1 MTESARDIEQTTVL
15 VTGATDGLGLLVARR
30 LAARGA
36 EVLLHGRSRERGEA
50 ALEEIRAETG
60 NERIGLH
67 LADLSSLTD
76 VRRLAEE
83 LTAVHPR
90 LDVLL
95 NNAGIGFGEGED
107 EREES
112 ADGHELRFAV
122 NYLAQFLLT
131 HLLLP
136 RLEGSAP
143 ARVVNVASVG
153 QRAIDFD
160 DVMLGRGYDGYRA
173 YAQSKL
179 AQVMFTFDL
188 AGRVDRASV
197 TVNCLHPATLMDTK
211 MVRAFGSPQS
221 TVEEGADATERLVV
235 DPELDGVTGRYFD
248 GLSESTADP
257 QAYDEEARR
266 RLWELSAELT
276 GVGTPAP

>member
-1 MTESARDIEQTTVL
+1 VTESTRDIEQATVL

-30 LAARGA
+30 LAE
-36 EVLLHGRSRERGEA
+36 EV
-50 ALEEIRAETG
+50 
-60 NERIGLH
+60 
-67 LADLSSLTD
+67 AD
-76 VRRLAEE
+76 A
-83 LTAVHPR
+83 HPR

-107 EREES
+107 ERQES

-131 HLLLP
+131 HALLP
-136 RLEGSAP
+136 TLEDSAP

-153 QRAIDFD
+153 QQAIDFD
-160 DVMLGRGYDGYRA
+160 DVVLERGYGGYRA

-179 AQVMFTFDL
+179 AQVKFTFDL
-188 AGRVDRASV
+188 AGRVDPGGV

-211 MVRAFGSPQS
+211 MVRAFGRPRS

-235 DPELDGVTGRYFD
+235 DSELDGVTGRYFD
-248 GLSESTADP
+248 GLSESTAGP
-257 QAYDEEARR
+257 QAYDEDARR
-266 RLWELSAELT
+266 RLWDLSTKLT
-276 GVGTPAP
+276 GVSRPAEARRPRRPPGARP